1 MSQRPIQGASGLSV
15 PAGPSFWS
23 YPSRPTSL
31 EEPRQSVIPRKRN
44 SDVALTELSDSDS
57 DAPRPKR
64 PRLDFQHKHPLLAV
78 NPNLPPYVTTQR
90 TIVVPNPPV
99 MTAPAG
105 SPGSE
110 MPQPAL
116 MQGPS
121 MPQGPVQSINEL
133 QGERARAAA
142 TLSQLRASLSTG
154 PDVDRDLASGYIN
167 VWQQHLSV
175 IDNQIAEMQMA
186 AAPERSA
193 VSPNPHPPFLVPSSA
208 YASVTPELAPP
219 QTTHD
224 AHLGIVESEGEAS
237 NAENNQ
243 PNEHLSLPMPDHAL
257 STVVASQPAKYVGAT
272 EYLDILSLCLQFA
285 EIPSRLQ

>member
-1 MSQRPIQGASGLSV
+1 
-15 PAGPSFWS
+15 
-23 YPSRPTSL
+23 
-31 EEPRQSVIPRKRN
+31 
-44 SDVALTELSDSDS
+44 
-57 DAPRPKR
+57 
-64 PRLDFQHKHPLLAV
+64 
-78 NPNLPPYVTTQR
+78 
-90 TIVVPNPPV
+90 
-99 MTAPAG
+99 
-105 SPGSE
+105 
-110 MPQPAL
+110 
-116 MQGPS
+116 

-257 STVVASQPAKYVGAT
+257 STVVASQPAKCVGAT
-272 EYLDILSLCLQFA
+272 ECLRYSLTLPPVCRNSFKTAIETFLTLMLPFKRVSKSSDYV
-285 EIPSRLQ
+285 I